1 MHCSDS
7 SLSAFSFLG
16 GVRWY
21 IFLGKGVHEEEEKRS
36 SSYLEVT
43 GMPFS
48 QDVQPQHCLPAGE
61 GKALSAERVVFLTPR
76 ASDGLTCTL

>member
-1 MHCSDS
+1 MESPLPQFQSNESIGKEFGPGLGANEVHCSDG

-21 IFLGKGVHEEEEKRS
+21 IFLGKGGHEEEKRS

-48 QDVQPQHCLPAGE
+48 QDI
-61 GKALSAERVVFLTPR
+61 
-76 ASDGLTCTL
+76 